1 MSGWPPA
8 STTRST
14 VATTLSTA
22 IGTTRTVSRHSLTS
36 AHHADVPAC
45 LSLEICVD
53 YFQQTVETCG
63 AVAIRDLWRY
73 NATHDGPARED
84 ANAAGCTQDHPS
96 ATPSSG
102 GRCVFEEALLSA
114 EAQRLIAG
122 HARVAAYKS
131 FFLFYAMHLVHM
143 PLQIP
148 TAYERNFSFID
159 DPYVSPPRPLTDL
172 AMAGQLHRDW
182 TGGDLLSRRWR
193 LER

>member
-1 MSGWPPA
+1 M
-8 STTRST
+8 
-14 VATTLSTA
+14 
-22 IGTTRTVSRHSLTS
+22 SRHSLTS

-159 DPYVSPPRPLTDL
+159 DPYVSPPRPLPSGG
-172 AMAGQLHRDW
+172 AKRAGTSLYTNKMFTKGRSIFGRS
-182 TGGDLLSRRWR
+182 TENGPAFP
-193 LER
+193 